1 MTRHS
6 YRMVMTALLVA
17 GLLAPLSAQRVAKRI
32 FVRAE
37 DAAGRP
43 ELDLSAKDFQV
54 TENDMK
60 REVTRA
66 TLSTA
71 PMRVVL
77 MVDSSTAMGPMINN
91 FRVALNTFV
100 DTLPEEHEIAF
111 VSSGG
116 QLRIRTQPSADRG
129 KLRTEIARFAAEGGA
144 NAFLDTLIE
153 ADQRLLKPVP
163 AQWPVLVL
171 VTTDYGEQRRDPDL
185 QRYNRFMNDF
195 VARGGNAH
203 AVVING
209 KQIGLVT
216 DLAQNLI
223 QNTVGMYQ
231 AIIVDTALPERMKF
245 VAERIAMDYDKMT
258 NWYEL
263 EFTGDAKLTT
273 PTVNVNV
280 SRDGVRVE
288 MSPRRPFSDF

>member
-1 MTRHS
+1 MTRFG
-6 YRMVMTALLVA
+6 YLAVMAAMLVVA
-17 GLLAPLSAQRVAKRI
+17 WPPTPLSAQRVAKRI

-37 DAAGRP
+37 DAVGRP
-43 ELDLSAKDFQV
+43 ELDLTAKEFQV

-77 MVDSSTAMGPMINN
+77 LVDSSTAMGPMISN

-100 DTLPEEHEIAF
+100 DTLPEAHEIAF

-116 QLRIRTQPSADRG
+116 QLRIRTPPSLGRDQ
-129 KLRTEIARFAAEGGA
+129 LRTEIARFAAEGGA
-144 NAFLDTLIE
+144 NAFLETMIE
-153 ADQRLLKPVP
+153 TDQRLLKTAP

-171 VTTDYGEQRRDPDL
+171 VTTDNGESRRDPDL
-185 QRYNRFMNDF
+185 RRYNEFMNSF
-195 VARGGNAH
+195 VGRGGNAH
-203 AVVING
+203 AVIVAG
-209 KQIGLVT
+209 KQSGLVT
-216 DLAQNLI
+216 DLAQNLV

-231 AIIVDTALPERMKF
+231 SIILDSALPERLKF

-263 EFTGDAKLTT
+263 EFTGDAKLAT
-273 PTVNVNV
+273 PTVNVGV
-280 SRDGVRVE
+280 ARDGVRVE
-288 MSPRRPFSDF
+288 MSPRRPIQ